1 MPDEWTDDDLIAEV
15 SFTVSSPLD
24 STSRS
29 CASASS
35 ITAAR
40 HPSSGSGLWTT
51 SIILTLVPM
60 YWHLADIG
68 LCVAHV
74 CF

>member
-1 MPDEWTDDDLIAEV
+1 MPVQAATKYELIINLKTAKALDLTIPQSLLATADEVIDR
-15 SFTVSSPLD
+15 LD
-24 STSRS
+24 VR
-29 CASASS
+29 
-35 ITAAR
+35 
-40 HPSSGSGLWTT
+40 
-51 SIILTLVPM
+51 